1 MSWSDVS
8 DIQHQ
13 LDTALNAYQWSA
25 AAAVG
30 DELIRRVYQER
41 EPFPEAPALAVLAS
55 LRKKRQLPLAA
66 RVAEAFVRTGQ
77 IAPRVRRQYAQALI
91 EQGILFGAE
100 TVLQGLLMQPLG
112 AGGEVAEAHGLLG
125 RIYKQLYVN
134 AADPANP
141 HVRGFLQR
149 ALGEYLQIYWQD
161 PKEYTW
167 HGVNAVALLHRAKA
181 DRLDLAHA
189 ASADSLATA
198 ILESLPAP
206 SAGAAAFDLA
216 TRVEALLALGRTQE
230 AILAASDYVSLA
242 RDDAFAIAS
251 TLRQMEEVWRLNR
264 DTPPGST
271 ILMQLSAALLR
282 AQGGESQTFSGDL
295 TRSIAAVDR
304 AKREVERVD
313 QDPDVRYERILG
325 NEGAV
330 ALGWLKLGLQ
340 RARSIARIERLTG
353 DGHGTGWLV
362 RAEDFFPGKFPAGRL
377 LLVTN
382 THVVNQ
388 DGSGDALSPGGAQAN
403 FQGVPQVCPFAPNV
417 VWSSPVKALDAT
429 FLDFGDVV
437 PTAEP
442 LPLFAKG
449 ITFTEPPPRMFII
462 GHPQGGDVKFSI
474 HDNRLLDYSDDRLRY
489 RTPTEPGS
497 SGSPVF
503 EAKDWQV
510 VGLHHAG
517 GKFSCLSVKQKEPYE
532 ANEGILV
539 RAIRDAIAAG

>member
-1 MSWSDVS
+1 VS

-13 LDTALNAYQWSA
+13 LDTALNSYQWSA

-30 DELIRRVYQER
+30 GELIRRVYETR
-41 EPFPEAPALAVLAS
+41 EPYPEASALAVLAS
-55 LRKKRQLPLAA
+55 LRRKRQFPLAV
-66 RVAEAFVRTGQ
+66 RVAEAFLRTGQ
-77 IAPRVRRQYAQALI
+77 VAPRVHRQYAQALI
-91 EQGILFGAE
+91 DQGILFGAE
-100 TVLQGLLMQPLG
+100 TVLQALLMQRIG
-112 AGGEVAEAHGLLG
+112 ADGEVAEAHGLLG

-134 AADPANP
+134 AAEPAHP
-141 HVRGFLQR
+141 RVRGFLER
-149 ALGEYLQIYWQD
+149 ALGEYLQVYRQD
-161 PKEYTW
+161 PKRHTW

-181 DRLDLAHA
+181 DGIELPPGP
-189 ASADSLATA
+189 SADSLAAA
-198 ILESLPAP
+198 ILDALPAA
-206 SAGAAAFDLA
+206 SAAAEAFDLA

-230 AILAASDYVSLA
+230 AILATSDYVSLA

-271 ILMQLSAALLR
+271 ILMLLSAALLR

-295 TRSIAAVDR
+295 TRSIAAVDQ
-304 AKREVERVD
+304 AKREVEKVEH
-313 QDPDVRYERILG
+313 DPDVQYQRILG
-325 NEGAV
+325 NDGAV
-330 ALGWLKLGLQ
+330 SLGWLKTGLQ

-362 RAEDFFPGKFPAGRL
+362 RAEDFFPGRFPAGRL

-388 DGSGDALSPGGAQAN
+388 DGSGDALSPGEAQAN
-403 FQGVPQVCPFAPNV
+403 FQGVPQVCPFAATV

-429 FLDFGDVV
+429 FLDFGDAV
-437 PTAEP
+437 PSADP
-442 LPLFAKG
+442 LPLSARSV
-449 ITFTEPPPRMFII
+449 TFTEPPPRMFII

-474 HDNRLLDYSDDRLRY
+474 HDNRLLDYSDNRLRY

-503 EAKDWQV
+503 DSEAWHV
-510 VGLHHAG
+510 VALHHAA
-517 GKFSCLSVKQKEPYE
+517 GKYSCLSVKQKEPYE
-532 ANEGILV
+532 ANEGIPV
-539 RAIRDAIAAG
+539 QAIRNAIAAG